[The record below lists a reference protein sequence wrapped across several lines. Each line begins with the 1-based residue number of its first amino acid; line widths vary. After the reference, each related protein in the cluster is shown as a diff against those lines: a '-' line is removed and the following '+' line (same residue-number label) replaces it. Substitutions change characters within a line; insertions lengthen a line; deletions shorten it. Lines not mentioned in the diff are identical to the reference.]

1 MYRPGTTHRHL
12 CALGHWMRSDT
23 SQGGSDM
30 ATKPEPSMLD
40 EMIQMA
46 WDMLAIVG
54 IVVTIFFT
62 LGYAWGYFA

>member
-1 MYRPGTTHRHL
+1 
-12 CALGHWMRSDT
+12 
-23 SQGGSDM
+23 M

-40 EMIQMA
+40 EMVQMV
-46 WDMLAIVG
+46 WDCLAIVG